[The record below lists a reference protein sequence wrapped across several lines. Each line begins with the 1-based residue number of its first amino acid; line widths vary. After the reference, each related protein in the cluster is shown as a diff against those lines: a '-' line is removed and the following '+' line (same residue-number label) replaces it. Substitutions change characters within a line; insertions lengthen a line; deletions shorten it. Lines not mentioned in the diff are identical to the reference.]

1 MCFSLVVHKVRD
13 LAAPKLSEV
22 KPEKGGGGGKVKRQ
36 LILVL
41 SAAAIFSL
49 PSPPSPLQVLF
60 DNFVKTSQLRR
71 AALSNIV
78 SVCDM

>member
-1 MCFSLVVHKVRD
+1 MKE
-13 LAAPKLSEV
+13 AE
-22 KPEKGGGGGKVKRQ
+22 GT
-36 LILVL
+36 
-41 SAAAIFSL
+41 AAIFSL

>member
-1 MCFSLVVHKVRD
+1 MCFSLVVHKLRD

-22 KPEKGGGGGKVKRQ
+22 KPEKGGGGGEVKE
-36 LILVL
+36 
-41 SAAAIFSL
+41 AEGTAAIFSL
-49 PSPPSPLQVLF
+49 PSPLQVLF

-78 SVCDM
+78 LVFDM